1 MKIELRNFE
10 LPVEIHDLKI
20 HNLMAYGKEMTVLD
34 SQSISEEIVKVFESI
49 VGMENLLLEEEH
61 RIEYGHDKTEDLIFL
76 PDLVLKPGSTHEV
89 SEILKICNTHKIFV
103 TPRGAG
109 TGLSGGA
116 LPVQKGVILSMER
129 FNKILNIDELNLQ
142 ATVEPGVITE
152 VFQNAVKEKGLFY
165 PPDPSS
171 KGSCYLGGNLA
182 NNSGGPKAV
191 KYGVTRDYVINME
204 VVLPSGEIIWTGAN
218 VMKNSTGYNLT
229 QLMCGSEGTLG
240 VITKIVFKLRGY
252 PQKNV
257 LLLIPFSNSEEAC
270 QAIAAIFTEGITPSG
285 VEFFEREAGIKT
297 IAYCEE
303 VLNSPVTTRL
313 PEDMGAY
320 LLCELDGNDEEML
333 MRDAERVMAVVER
346 FPIGEVL
353 FADSALQKEELWK
366 VRKNIS
372 PAVNWKTVT
381 KSDDV
386 VVPRSNLPK
395 LISGIKEIGLRF
407 NFNTVCFGHLG
418 DGNLHI
424 NFLREGLSDHDWET
438 KVPEG
443 IGEVF
448 KLVVKLGGTLSGE
461 HGVGIT
467 KRPYMSIAMS
477 EVNLNL
483 MRGIKKVFDPNGIL
497 NPGKI
502 F

>member
-1 MKIELRNFE
+1 
-10 LPVEIHDLKI
+10 
-20 HNLMAYGKEMTVLD
+20 MAYEKETAVLD
-34 SQSISEEIVKVFESI
+34 YRSISPQIIAAIESI
-49 VGMENLLLEEEH
+49 VGKDNVLDEES
-61 RIEYGHDKTEDLIFL
+61 ILVEYGHDKTEDLVFL
-76 PDLVLKPGSTHEV
+76 PDLVVKPGNTNEV
-89 SEILKICNTHKIFV
+89 SAVLKICNENKIFV

-109 TGLSGGA
+109 TGLAGGA
-116 LPVQKGVILSMER
+116 LPVQKGIILSMER
-129 FNKILNIDELNLQ
+129 FNKIINIDELNLQ

-204 VVLPSGEIIWTGAN
+204 VVLPTGEIIWTGAN

-240 VITKIVFKLRGY
+240 IITKIVFKLRGY
-252 PQKNV
+252 PQKNI
-257 LLLIPFSNSEEAC
+257 LLLIPFTTNEEAC
-270 QAIAAIFTEGITPSG
+270 KAIAAIFVEGIQPSG

-297 IAYCEE
+297 IDYCEQ
-303 VLNSPVTTRL
+303 VLNSPVTTQL

-320 LLCELDGNDEEML
+320 LLCELDGNDEELL
-333 MRDAERVMAVVER
+333 MRDAEKVMKVVER

-353 FADSALQKEELWK
+353 FADSAAQKEELWK

-395 LISGIKEIGLRF
+395 LVTGIKEIGKQYG
-407 NFNTVCFGHLG
+407 FNTVCFGHLG

-424 NFLREGLSDHDWET
+424 NFLREGLTDHEWET

-467 KRPYMSIAMS
+467 KRPYMNIAMS

>member
-1 MKIELRNFE
+1 MGN
-10 LPVEIHDLKI
+10 
-20 HNLMAYGKEMTVLD
+20 TT
-34 SQSISEEIVKVFESI
+34 
-49 VGMENLLLEEEH
+49 LLEISPSPSTIAAKV
-61 RIEYGHDKTEDLIFL
+61 IESFQSAIGTEFVLVDEVSKEDYAHDKTEDYFFM
-76 PDLVLKPGSTHEV
+76 PQVVVKPGTVEEV
-89 SEILKICNTHKIFV
+89 SALLRICNNHKIPV

-116 LPVQKGVILSMER
+116 LPTHRGVVLSMER

-165 PPDPSS
+165 PPDPAS
-171 KGSCYLGGNLA
+171 KGSCFLGGNLA

-191 KYGVTRDYVINME
+191 KYGVTRDYVINLQ
-204 VVLPSGEIIWTGAN
+204 VVLPSGEIIWTAAN
-218 VMKNSTGYNLT
+218 VLKNSTGYNLT

-257 LLLIPFSNSEEAC
+257 LMMIPFSTNEEAC
-270 QAIAAIFTEGITPSG
+270 RAIAAIFVAGITPSG
-285 VEFFEREAGIKT
+285 MEFFEKEAAAKT
-297 IAYCEE
+297 FEYCEK

-313 PEDMGAY
+313 TEDMNAY
-320 LLCELDGNDEEML
+320 LLCELDGNDEEVL
-333 MRDAERVMAVVER
+333 MRDAERVMGVVER
-346 FPIGEVL
+346 FHSGEVL
-353 FADSALQKEELWK
+353 FAESTAQKEELWK
-366 VRKNIS
+366 IRKNIS
-372 PAVNWKTVT
+372 PAVNWYTLT

-386 VVPRSNLPK
+386 VVPRAQLPNLIK
-395 LISGIKEIGLRF
+395 GIKEIGKRYG
-407 NFNTVCFGHLG
+407 FNTVCFGHLG
-418 DGNLHI
+418 DGNLHVNI
-424 NFLREGLSDHDWET
+424 LKENISEHDWET
-438 KVPEG
+438 KIPEG
-443 IGEVF
+443 IGEIF
-448 KLVVKLGGTLSGE
+448 KLTVSLGGTLSGE
-461 HGVGIT
+461 HGIGIA

-483 MRGIKKVFDPNGIL
+483 MRGIKRVFDPNGIL

>member
-1 MKIELRNFE
+1 
-10 LPVEIHDLKI
+10 
-20 HNLMAYGKEMTVLD
+20 MAYENETVTLDSTISSNIIEAIEAIVGKENVLA
-34 SQSISEEIVKVFESI
+34 EESI
-49 VGMENLLLEEEH
+49 L
-61 RIEYGHDKTEDLIFL
+61 IEYGHDKTEDLVFL
-76 PDLVLKPGSTHEV
+76 PDLVVKPGNTAEV
-89 SEILKICNTHKIFV
+89 SEVLKICNQHKIFV

-109 TGLSGGA
+109 TGLAGGA
-116 LPVQKGVILSMER
+116 LPVQKGIILSMER
-129 FNKILNIDELNLQ
+129 FNKIINIDELNLQ

-152 VFQNAVKEKGLFY
+152 IFQNAVKEKGLFY

-204 VVLPSGEIIWTGAN
+204 VVLPTGEVIWTGAN

-240 VITKIVFKLRGY
+240 IITKIVFKLRGY
-252 PQKNV
+252 PQKNI
-257 LLLIPFSNSEEAC
+257 LLLIPFTTNEEAC
-270 QAIAAIFTEGITPSG
+270 RAIAAIFVEGIQPSG

-297 IAYCEE
+297 IDYCEQ
-303 VLNSPVTTRL
+303 VLNSPVTTQL

-320 LLCELDGNDEEML
+320 LLCELDGNDEELL
-333 MRDAERVMAVVER
+333 MRDAEKVMKVAER
-346 FPIGEVL
+346 FSIGEVL
-353 FADSALQKEELWK
+353 FADSAAQKEELWK

-395 LISGIKEIGLRF
+395 LVTGIKEIGKQYG
-407 NFNTVCFGHLG
+407 FNTVCFGHLG

-424 NFLREGLSDHDWET
+424 NFLREGLTDHEWET
-438 KVPEG
+438 KIPEG

-467 KRPYMSIAMS
+467 KRPYMNIAMS
-477 EVNLNL
+477 EINLNL
-483 MRGIKKVFDPNGIL
+483 MRGIKNVFDPNGIL